1 MAKAQRFSDCI
12 STERPNVIQRN
23 SQAKVPVADLL
34 DEYFRLRQA
43 VRLLRDSSVLPFL
56 AEIAAEKKSRPNSQL
71 KKLFIAN
78 GAQVRAQVGKLL
90 AFSAIDKRTFLRRM
104 SDTFK
109 KELWDSAAIEK
120 LVVTLNSRCETIEST
135 LSVFP
140 PSIDKSRIYLA
151 KSWEYFLYDLDGIN
165 LFSSSISDD
174 HPNVNALLNEL
185 RADSI
190 PTPQLG
196 AEDIHSLAWY
206 IFIEQFGR
214 GEVKAQQWPARPS

>member
-165 LFSSSISDD
+165 LFS
-174 HPNVNALLNEL
+174 NAL
-185 RADSI
+185 
-190 PTPQLG
+190 TLG
-196 AEDIHSLAWY
+196 
-206 IFIEQFGR
+206 
-214 GEVKAQQWPARPS
+214 